1 MRLPGK
7 IAVLLSLAFLAGC
20 ASQAALPTQGPMQP
34 VAGDVFRLDVAQI
47 EIFRP
52 AAEPGTVIDMSAAVE
67 AWLREHLVAV
77 GATGRIRAGIN
88 NAAVRQSV
96 VRRTAPGG
104 TSFQR
109 NRQYDGMIHVRIDAT
124 DRSTQ
129 RAGFAGGSASRSQTV
144 AADISVSRQQ
154 QVASDLADALMR
166 DFSVSLSA
174 DVRQRLAK
182 FLR

>member
-1 MRLPGK
+1 MRLLGK
-7 IAVLLSLAFLAGC
+7 IAVLLSLGFLAGC
-20 ASQAALPTQGPMQP
+20 ASQAAIPVQGPIQP
-34 VAGDVFRLDVAQI
+34 VAGDVIRLDVAQI

-52 AAEPGTVIDMSAAVE
+52 AAEPGTVIDMSSAVE

-77 GATGRIRAGIN
+77 GASGRIRAGIN

-96 VRRTAPGG
+96 MRRTAPGG
-104 TSFQR
+104 TSFER
-109 NRQYDGMIHVRIDAT
+109 IRQYDGMIHVRIDAT

-129 RAGFAGGSASRSQTV
+129 RAGFAGGSASRSQIV
-144 AADISVSRQQ
+144 AAEIPVAQQQ
-154 QVASDLADALMR
+154 QVASDMADALMT
-166 DFSVSLSA
+166 DFSYSLSA